1 MTRAGRA
8 GRGRTHQRARR
19 GRLCRDRPCR
29 HPFGARPNRP
39 SVRSTRCRVRRL
51 PSAPTSG
58 LRPSVPFRRHEHRR
72 GTPNGCHHVA
82 RRRRATLSPA
92 RPCRPDRRD
101 HDIHRR
107 RDVLPT
113 TPAAILAR
121 RSPRHATSVLP
132 HRHGAS
138 GPCLRPGPAGNPDRV
153 GDLRTHHAARDRPR
167 RRASAAHRHPARHH
181 CRCHHG
187 RPTAVLRLQAHATE
201 CGPRRLP

>member
-82 RRRRATLSPA
+82 RRRRATLPPA
-92 RPCRPDRRD
+92 QPCRLGRLD

-107 RDVLPT
+107 RDVLRT
-113 TPAAILAR
+113 TLAAILAR

-132 HRHGAS
+132 HHPGAN
-138 GPCLRPGPAGNPDRV
+138 GPSRRPGPGGHPDHV
-153 GDLRTHHAARDRPR
+153 GDPRTRHAARDRLR
-167 RRASAAHRHPARHH
+167 RRASDARRHRARHH
-181 CRCHHG
+181 GRCYHG
-187 RPTAVLRLQAHATE
+187 HRTADLRLHAHAKE
-201 CGPRRLP
+201 SGPRRLP